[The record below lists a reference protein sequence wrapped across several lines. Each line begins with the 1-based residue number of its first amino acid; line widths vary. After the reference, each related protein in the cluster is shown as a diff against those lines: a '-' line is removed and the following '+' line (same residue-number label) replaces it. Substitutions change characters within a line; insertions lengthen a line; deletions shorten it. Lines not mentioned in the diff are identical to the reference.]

1 MNGGMKMAKYAVLII
16 DDEEHILELM
26 EYNLSTN
33 GFKVFTATCIKEA
46 DEILKNEKID
56 LMLLDIMLPDL
67 DGMSALKKYRQD
79 TRTKNIPII
88 MVTAKAEEI
97 DKIIGLELGADDY
110 ITKPFSVREVVA
122 RINAVIR
129 RNGRAGQSAEEVA
142 EEYAHKGLRLDIES
156 HSVCYQEQVIELT
169 FKEFEILK
177 LLMKNKGRVMTREVL
192 LDRIWGYEYV
202 GETRTVDVHIR
213 YLRSKLSQY
222 GLEECIETVRGVGYR
237 FEKE

>member
-1 MNGGMKMAKYAVLII
+1 
-16 DDEEHILELM
+16 
-26 EYNLSTN
+26 
-33 GFKVFTATCIKEA
+33 
-46 DEILKNEKID
+46 
-56 LMLLDIMLPDL
+56 MLPDL

-79 TRTKNIPII
+79 AHTKNIPII

-129 RNGRAGQSAEEVA
+129 RNGRVGQSAEEVA

>member
-1 MNGGMKMAKYAVLII
+1 MSKYAVLMI
-16 DDEEHILELM
+16 DDEEHILELL
-26 EYNLSTN
+26 EYNLLTN
-33 GFKVFTATCIKEA
+33 GFKVFTATCINEA

-79 TRTKNIPII
+79 ARTKNIPII

-129 RNGRAGQSAEEVA
+129 RNGRAGQSVEDGV
-142 EEYAHKGLRLDIES
+142 EEYAHKGLKLDIES
-156 HSVCYQEQVIELT
+156 HSVCYQDQLIELT
-169 FKEFEILK
+169 YKEFEILK

-222 GLEECIETVRGVGYR
+222 GLGECIETVRGVGYR

>member
-33 GFKVFTATCIKEA
+33 GFKVFTATCIKES

-79 TRTKNIPII
+79 AHTKNIPII

-129 RNGRAGQSAEEVA
+129 RNGRAGQSVEEVA